1 MKITIITKT
10 YQKEES
16 KYQLRQVPDDL
27 YQFRQVPE
35 VEWYSRN
42 KKKWQAKPNKSVYKD
57 KELLKQ

>member
-10 YQKEES
+10 YQKEER
-16 KYQLRQVPDDL
+16 KYQL
-27 YQFRQVPE
+27 RQVPE

-57 KELLKQ
+57 KELLKR